1 MNTACFGYKEV
12 AIMIKRTVVA
22 LSLTAFALANTA
34 AAQENATIT
43 LRSGERLSAQVMDMS
58 GAGFTARVN
67 GQERQIST
75 NDVAVID
82 FTGGGGSQSDWDRLS
97 SGQFVVLKDGQI
109 LTGQLTD
116 IGGSAPLRLSFSMNG
131 GNRDLSSNEVARI
144 VLAKPND
151 AATSTQA
158 AVGTSGTGTANGGA
172 FTVAGQQQWTATG
185 IIVRRGEALTFTS
198 TGEVKIGGGDHSA
211 SPAGAGETNQGN
223 PMPAV
228 PTGALIGRIGNGAPF
243 LIGTQTRVTAPAAGQ
258 LFLGINDSYLGDNQ
272 GSFQVQIDRTSR
284 H

>member
-1 MNTACFGYKEV
+1 MNTACFGHKEV

-67 GQERQIST
+67 GQERQIPT

-116 IGGSAPLRLSFSMNG
+116 IGGSAPLR
-131 GNRDLSSNEVARI
+131 
-144 VLAKPND
+144 
-151 AATSTQA
+151 
-158 AVGTSGTGTANGGA
+158 
-172 FTVAGQQQWTATG
+172 AGFL
-185 IIVRRGEALTFTS
+185 IKRGERGPRLD
-198 TGEVKIGGGDHSA
+198 GGGRR
-211 SPAGAGETNQGN
+211 
-223 PMPAV
+223 V
-228 PTGALIGRIGNGAPF
+228 PPPPHAP
-243 LIGTQTRVTAPAAGQ
+243 PP
-258 LFLGINDSYLGDNQ
+258 
-272 GSFQVQIDRTSR
+272 
-284 H
+284 

>member
-1 MNTACFGYKEV
+1 
-12 AIMIKRTVVA
+12 MIKRTVVA

-67 GQERQIST
+67 GQERQIPT